1 MRFISHLILTT
12 DAYISEIYIG
22 DESYDINHLLDTN
35 QTKNFKYKAECYFL
49 YENKNLHIKLIFK
62 NKIKNETY
70 TLEYNFGGYEPEYDL
85 LITKLEYEDEYMV
98 VKNI

>member
-12 DAYISEIYIG
+12 DTYISEIYIG
-22 DESYDINHLLDTN
+22 DESYDINQLLDTK
-35 QTKNFKYKAECYFL
+35 QTNNLKYKAECYFL

-70 TLEYNFGGYEPEYDL
+70 TLEYNLGGYEHEYDL
-85 LITKLEYEDEYMV
+85 LITKIEYEDEYMV
-98 VKNI
+98 VQNI

>member
-12 DAYISEIYIG
+12 DTYISEIYIG
-22 DESYDINHLLDTN
+22 DESYDINLLLDTK
-35 QTKNFKYKAECYFL
+35 QTNNFKYKAECYFL

-85 LITKLEYEDEYMV
+85 LITKLEYENEYMV

>member
-12 DAYISEIYIG
+12 YTYISEIYIG
-22 DESYDINHLLDTN
+22 DESYDINQLLDMN
-35 QTKNFKYKAECYFL
+35 QTNNFKYKAECYFL

-85 LITKLEYEDEYMV
+85 LITKLEDEDEYMV
-98 VKNI
+98 TKNI

>member
-12 DAYISEIYIG
+12 YTYISEIYIG
-22 DESYDINHLLDTN
+22 DESYDINQLLVTN
-35 QTKNFKYKAECYFL
+35 QTNNLYKAECYFL

-85 LITKLEYEDEYMV
+85 LITKLEDEDEYMV
-98 VKNI
+98 TKNI